1 MEPTRSSGSP
11 AVDDGDGRVGRD
23 REGGCVYCAAGRRR
37 RIQPLTRGRSASFW
51 RAKRTERD
59 DTSPSSSSSSSSS
72 SSFRQLPQQRGVR
85 LRKRNRGLW
94 VSPGGRGG
102 NECVQDLA
110 LPLGMSFAAVVAQV
124 QFLGFSQSILST
136 AEKSVIEQ
144 TRSNDLKAI
153 EIGLVMKKLQLKQAQ
168 LALSSDANFLE
179 KFKISM
185 GMSKASF
192 REAKLRDQMQET
204 RNAQLLKRCMDLLIT
219 GLILMCSLLVY
230 GASIYSYQRI
240 TEVTSAC
247 TSVAKVYLSSFD
259 VLDLCAGV
267 FWIRNLI
274 IALLVFRRSVM
285 SATTMP
291 VTFIVLLLGALCGF
305 SGKQCVDTL
314 GGNGYYWLIYWEA
327 LCMLHFVVNVFPSAS
342 YHVLYGPVAVL
353 EGANSIKL
361 PYWIR
366 RFTFYALLLLVL
378 PTSGEPALVPQWY
391 KLATGSTS
399 NNSLRSSSSRH
410 SGSSGKSQAYSSF
423 RRSRDRNQERDF
435 DSCDRKNRSVLVDN
449 GLDHLDSF
457 LGVRSDKDALRRSQS
472 MIAGRPVDSWPK
484 RLGSSANN
492 SGPSGESAVGS
503 ISKTFFERDF
513 PSLRAEGRQGLSDVV
528 GVSPLGLRTAVQSLP
543 TGSPI
548 IIGTSALAEVPV
560 KVETSAAVLS
570 PILQAA
576 SISQASAAGSTMT
589 GLNMAEALAQ
599 PASQVVKTP
608 QVIYR
613 MR

>member
-1 MEPTRSSGSP
+1 MVCTSAVKESITNVYGNKFDCFIRNFDKSFRSTLKTLGLINT
-11 AVDDGDGRVGRD
+11 V
-23 REGGCVYCAAGRRR
+23 
-37 RIQPLTRGRSASFW
+37 SFN
-51 RAKRTERD
+51 KQENTD
-59 DTSPSSSSSSSSS
+59 C
-72 SSFRQLPQQRGVR
+72 SSFMCNSSENAADLGSSEPVVTIEDLEENISSNSMNSQLILHGYT
-85 LRKRNRGLW
+85 N
-94 VSPGGRGG
+94 
-102 NECVQDLA
+102 QDLA
-110 LPLGMSFAAVVAQV
+110 NVNRTTSG
-124 QFLGFSQSILST
+124 LGFSQSILST

-247 TSVAKVYLSSFD
+247 TSVAKESRSWWIPNTVKSFGSGWL
-259 VLDLCAGV
+259 VLRCQVVALARMSFGLLMILV
-267 FWIRNLI
+267 

-378 PTSGEPALVPQWY
+378 PTSGGLLPFASIYDWKVHFSE
-391 KLATGSTS
+391 KLAFWT
-399 NNSLRSSSSRH
+399 
-410 SGSSGKSQAYSSF
+410 
-423 RRSRDRNQERDF
+423 
-435 DSCDRKNRSVLVDN
+435 
-449 GLDHLDSF
+449 
-457 LGVRSDKDALRRSQS
+457 
-472 MIAGRPVDSWPK
+472 
-484 RLGSSANN
+484 
-492 SGPSGESAVGS
+492 
-503 ISKTFFERDF
+503 
-513 PSLRAEGRQGLSDVV
+513 
-528 GVSPLGLRTAVQSLP
+528 
-543 TGSPI
+543 
-548 IIGTSALAEVPV
+548 
-560 KVETSAAVLS
+560 
-570 PILQAA
+570 
-576 SISQASAAGSTMT
+576 
-589 GLNMAEALAQ
+589 
-599 PASQVVKTP
+599 
-608 QVIYR
+608 
-613 MR
+613 